1 MNPSLADESAPDNQM
16 TDEHIT
22 ALTRAWLE
30 EAVIG
35 LNLCPFA
42 EQVHRD
48 GQIAYFV
55 SHAKDASA
63 LMGDL
68 IGAIDALMDSDSEEI
83 DTTLLIH
90 PYALQDFEQYNEFIG
105 RTTDFLAE
113 SGLEAVLQIASFHPD
128 YRFAGTSPEDI
139 TNCTNRSPFPMLH
152 LLREASVDEALTAL
166 PEAAQLVEKNLDTLR
181 DLGADGWNALT
192 QRIHALAK
200 PAQ

>member
-1 MNPSLADESAPDNQM
+1 MSAYPPDQSTLDHQMADD
-16 TDEHIT
+16 HVT

-42 EQVHRD
+42 ASVHRNE
-48 GQIAYFV
+48 QIAYFV
-55 SHAKDASA
+55 SHAKDEAA
-63 LMGDL
+63 LMNDL
-68 IGAIDALMDSDSEEI
+68 IKAIDALMNVDPEEI
-83 DTTLLIH
+83 DTALLIH
-90 PYALQDFEQYNEFIG
+90 PCVLQNFEEYNEFTAW
-105 RTTDFLAE
+105 TTEFLEE

-128 YRFAGTSPEDI
+128 YQFAGTSPDDI

-152 LLREASVDEALTAL
+152 LLREASVDAALTAL

-181 DLGADGWNALT
+181 DLGAEGWNALN

>member
-1 MNPSLADESAPDNQM
+1 MADD
-16 TDEHIT
+16 HIT

-42 EQVHRD
+42 ESVHRN
-48 GQIAYFV
+48 GQIAYYV
-55 SHAKDASA
+55 SHAKDASG
-63 LMGDL
+63 LMDDL
-68 IGAIDALMDSDSEEI
+68 IEAIDALMSADPEEI
-83 DTTLLIH
+83 DTALLIH
-90 PYALQDFEQYNEFIG
+90 PHALQDFEQYNEFISW
-105 RTTDFLAE
+105 TTDFLAE

-128 YRFAGTSPEDI
+128 YRFAGTSAEDI

-152 LLREASVDEALTAL
+152 LLREASVDAALTAL

-181 DLGADGWNALT
+181 ALGADGWDTLT

-200 PAQ
+200 PVQ

>member
-1 MNPSLADESAPDNQM
+1 MNPSPPDPPQLDNQM
-16 TDEHIT
+16 TDDHIT

-42 EQVHRD
+42 EPVHRN
-48 GQIAYFV
+48 GQIAYYV
-55 SHAKDASA
+55 SHAKHAP
-63 LMGDL
+63 
-68 IGAIDALMDSDSEEI
+68 ALMDDLSEAIDSLMNADPEEI
-83 DTTLLIH
+83 DTALLIH
-90 PYALQDFEQYNEFIG
+90 PYVLQDFEQYNEFVG
-105 RTTDFLAE
+105 WTTDFLEE

-152 LLREASVDEALTAL
+152 LLREASVDAALTEL

-200 PAQ
+200 PTQ

>member
-1 MNPSLADESAPDNQM
+1 VADQPAPDNQM
-16 TDEHIT
+16 TDDHII

-42 EQVHRD
+42 EQVHRN
-48 GQIAYFV
+48 GQIAYYV
-55 SHAKDASA
+55 SHAKDVPA
-63 LMGDL
+63 LMDDL
-68 IGAIDALMDSDSEEI
+68 TEAIDALMSADPEAI
-83 DTTLLIH
+83 DTALLIH
-90 PYALQDFEQYNEFIG
+90 PYVLQDFEQYNEFVG
-105 RTTDFLAE
+105 WTTDFLEE

-128 YRFAGTSPEDI
+128 YQFAGTSPEDI

-152 LLREASVDEALTAL
+152 LLREASVDAALAEL

-181 DLGADGWNALT
+181 DLGADGWDTLT

-200 PAQ
+200 SAQ

>member
-1 MNPSLADESAPDNQM
+1 MNPSVADEPAPDNQM
-16 TDEHIT
+16 TDDHII

-152 LLREASVDEALTAL
+152 LLREASVDAALTAL

>member
-1 MNPSLADESAPDNQM
+1 VADEPAPDNQM
-16 TDEHIT
+16 TDDHII

-42 EQVHRD
+42 EQVHRN
-48 GQIAYFV
+48 GQIAYYV
-55 SHAKDASA
+55 SHAKDTPA
-63 LMGDL
+63 LMDDL
-68 IGAIDALMDSDSEEI
+68 TEAIDALMSADPEEI
-83 DTTLLIH
+83 DTALLIH
-90 PYALQDFEQYNEFIG
+90 PYVLQDFEQYNEFVG
-105 RTTDFLAE
+105 WTTDFLEE

-152 LLREASVDEALTAL
+152 LLREASVDAALTEL

-181 DLGADGWNALT
+181 DLGADGWDTLT

-200 PAQ
+200 SAP

>member
-1 MNPSLADESAPDNQM
+1 M
-16 TDEHIT
+16 
-22 ALTRAWLE
+22 
-30 EAVIG
+30 
-35 LNLCPFA
+35 
-42 EQVHRD
+42 
-48 GQIAYFV
+48 
-55 SHAKDASA
+55 
-63 LMGDL
+63 
-68 IGAIDALMDSDSEEI
+68 
-83 DTTLLIH
+83 
-90 PYALQDFEQYNEFIG
+90 LQDFEQYNEFVG
-105 RTTDFLAE
+105 WTTDFLEE

-200 PAQ
+200 TSSINFRICWRDSPSTKHQLSGLTVFRTL

>member
-1 MNPSLADESAPDNQM
+1 M
-16 TDEHIT
+16 TDDHII

-63 LMGDL
+63 LMDDL
-68 IGAIDALMDSDSEEI
+68 IGAIDALMGADSEEI
-83 DTTLLIH
+83 DTSLLIH

-105 RTTDFLAE
+105 WTTDFLAE

-152 LLREASVDEALTAL
+152 LLREASVDAALTAL

>member
-1 MNPSLADESAPDNQM
+1 VADEPAPDNQM
-16 TDEHIT
+16 TDDHII

-42 EQVHRD
+42 EQVHRN
-48 GQIAYFV
+48 GQIAYYV
-55 SHAKDASA
+55 SHAKDTPA
-63 LMGDL
+63 LMDDL
-68 IGAIDALMDSDSEEI
+68 TEAIDAMMSADPEAI
-83 DTTLLIH
+83 DTALLIH
-90 PYALQDFEQYNEFIG
+90 PYVLQDFEQYNGFVG
-105 RTTDFLAE
+105 WTTDFLEE

-128 YRFAGTSPEDI
+128 YRFAGSSPEDI

-152 LLREASVDEALTAL
+152 LLREASVDAALTEL

-181 DLGADGWNALT
+181 DLGADGWDTLT

-200 PAQ
+200 SAP

>member
-1 MNPSLADESAPDNQM
+1 MNSSPPDQPALDNQL
-16 TDEHIT
+16 TDDHIT

-68 IGAIDALMDSDSEEI
+68 IGAIDALMDADSEEI

-152 LLREASVDEALTAL
+152 LLREASVDAALTAL

>member
-1 MNPSLADESAPDNQM
+1 VNSSPPDQPVLDNQM
-16 TDEHIT
+16 TDDHIT
-22 ALTRAWLE
+22 ELTRAWLE

-42 EQVHRD
+42 EQVYRD

-63 LMGDL
+63 LMDDL
-68 IGAIDALMDSDSEEI
+68 IGAIDTLMGADSEEI

-90 PYALQDFEQYNEFIG
+90 PYALQDFEQYNDFIG
-105 RTTDFLAE
+105 WATDFLAE

-128 YRFAGTSPEDI
+128 YRFAGTSPGDI

-152 LLREASVDEALTAL
+152 LLREASVDVALTAL

-200 PAQ
+200 PTQ